1 MHEKKQRAGNLMDQQ
16 TSGEEVNA
24 SFPVL
29 I

>member
-1 MHEKKQRAGNLMDQQ
+1 MHEKKQRAGKLMDKQ
-16 TSGEEVNA
+16 TSGEGVTA

>member
-1 MHEKKQRAGNLMDQQ
+1 MHEKKQRAGKLMNKQ
-16 TSGEEVNA
+16 TFGEGVSA

>member
-1 MHEKKQRAGNLMDQQ
+1 MHEKKQRAGKLADKQ
-16 TSGEEVNA
+16 TLGEGAAA